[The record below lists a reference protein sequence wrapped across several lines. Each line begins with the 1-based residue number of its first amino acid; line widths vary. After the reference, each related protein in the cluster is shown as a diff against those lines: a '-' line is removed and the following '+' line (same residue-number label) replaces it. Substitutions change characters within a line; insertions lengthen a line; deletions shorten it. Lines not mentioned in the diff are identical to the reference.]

1 MKEENIQITTETIKL
16 EGLLKF
22 SGAVETGG
30 EAKSLIQSGQ
40 VAVNG
45 EICLMRGKKLRPGDI
60 VELGDL
66 RLVVQ

>member
-22 SGAVETGG
+22 SGVVETGG